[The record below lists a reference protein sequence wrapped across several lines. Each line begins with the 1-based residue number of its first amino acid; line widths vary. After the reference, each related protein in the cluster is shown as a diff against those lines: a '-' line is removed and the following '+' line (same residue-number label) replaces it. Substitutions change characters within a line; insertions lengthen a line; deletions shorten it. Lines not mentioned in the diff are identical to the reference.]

1 MINNKDTEEQ
11 DLENIF
17 LLIHTA
23 IPEMNEIQSEQR
35 NYYLTFLRVIFFLS
49 CFTLSTLNLSLAF
62 DLSVFE

>member
-17 LLIHTA
+17 PLIHTA
-23 IPEMNEIQSEQR
+23 IPEMKEIQSEQR
-35 NYYLTFLRVIFFLS
+35 NYYLTFLRVLLFLS
-49 CFTLSTLNLSLAF
+49 SFTLSTINLSLAF